1 MLICSAARTQSRRG
15 LGCGRVGWRR
25 AGWRGGRFRLG
36 VGTLHVKWALRR
48 HAPLHQ
54 QATRANAAARTHHF
68 TRLGRRLA
76 LLSRTRACVHPP
88 PPPPVQSGHVSSL
101 PLYRSDMSRPF
112 PRTNW
117 PRRAA
122 SPRLRSSALRGASGQ
137 VGHQIAQPTLL
148 PSLHGRGRWFFTV
161 PQLSRELR
169 CVPCLPHAALETRAL
184 GPLEQA
190 LRRRAAGR
198 HARRGAHTCPRTA
211 N

>member
-1 MLICSAARTQSRRG
+1 MIICSATRTQSRRG

-25 AGWRGGRFRLG
+25 AGRSGGRFRLG
-36 VGTLHVKWALRR
+36 VGTLRVKWAVRT

-54 QATRANAAARTHHF
+54 RPTRANVASRTQHLTSFDWAAATPCC
-68 TRLGRRLA
+68 
-76 LLSRTRACVHPP
+76 RAPAP
-88 PPPPVQSGHVSSL
+88 
-101 PLYRSDMSRPF
+101 
-112 PRTNW
+112 
-117 PRRAA
+117 A
-122 SPRLRSSALRGASGQ
+122 SKLRSSALRGASGQ

-148 PSLHGRGRWFFTV
+148 PSLRGRGRWFFTV

-198 HARRGAHTCPRTA
+198 HARRSAHTCPRTA